1 MSSIEI
7 FKIFILAVFVL
18 ASLWFLYKA
27 FKVAEED
34 KQLREQEDFNAPY
47 KVEPD
52 ETLSKY
58 DFSPHVMAV
67 SEEYNKDQPTPRA
80 KRAYNKTSK
89 YWTKKRKAKITKGS
103 KKKTRRVIL

>member
-1 MSSIEI
+1 MSLVEI
-7 FKIFILAVFVL
+7 SRLIILAIFVP

-27 FKVAEED
+27 FKVAEEG

-47 KVEPD
+47 KVEPN

-58 DFSPHVMAV
+58 DFSPHVVAV
-67 SEEYNKDQPTPRA
+67 SEEYNKDQPAPRA

-89 YWTKKRKAKITKGS
+89 YWTKKRKAKSTKRP
-103 KKKTRRVIL
+103 KRKNRPIIL